1 MCEVYEKMN
10 EISILMHL
18 LSRKKN
24 LYQIGATKKEILDVL
39 NVKTKNKSI
48 YFQNLITGLSNYLE
62 PLGLQV
68 KFNSLNSHWFIN
80 YENDVIELVSTNPF
94 EGKPSLAATLLCTLT
109 CCLKNSGTSSIQEI
123 RKLRSKK
130 DIMDDIKTL
139 EKDGYLAIDKT
150 TNQVQL
156 TPLIGYKL
164 DLHKLLVKLSLKLN
178 DEERELSRKIVKTNK
193 S

>member
-24 LYQIGATKKEILDVL
+24 IYQIGATKKEILDVL
-39 NVKTKNKSI
+39 NIKNKNKSI

-80 YENDVIELVSTNPF
+80 YENYVIELVSTNPF

-109 CCLKNSGTSSIQEI
+109 CCLKNSGISSIQEI

-139 EKDGYLAIDKT
+139 EKKGYLVIDKEI
-150 TNQVQL
+150 NQVQL

-164 DLHKLLVKLSLKLN
+164 DLHKLLVKLSLKLK
-178 DEERELSRKIVKTNK
+178 E
-193 S
+193 

>member
-1 MCEVYEKMN
+1 MN

-24 LYQIGATKKEILDVL
+24 SSQIGATKKEILDVL

-48 YFQNLITGLSNYLE
+48 YFQNLITGLSDYLE

-80 YENDVIELVSTNPF
+80 YENEVIELVSNNPF
-94 EGKPSLAATLLCTLT
+94 EGQPSIAATLLCVLT
-109 CCLKNSGTSSIQEI
+109 SCLKNSGTSSIQEI

-130 DIMDDIKTL
+130 DITDDIKTL
-139 EKDGYLAIDKT
+139 EKEGYLVIDKT

-164 DLHKLLVKLSLKLN
+164 DLHKLLVKLSLKLK
-178 DEERELSRKIVKTNK
+178 E
-193 S
+193 

>member
-1 MCEVYEKMN
+1 MCEVFEKMN

-18 LSRKKN
+18 LSRRKN
-24 LYQIGATKKEILDVL
+24 SYQIGATKKEILDVL
-39 NVKTKNKSI
+39 NVKNKNKSF

-80 YENDVIELVSTNPF
+80 YENEVIELVSTNPF

-109 CCLKNSGTSSIQEI
+109 CCLKNSGVSSIQEI

-130 DIMDDIKTL
+130 DITDDIKTL
-139 EKDGYLAIDKT
+139 EKEGYLVIDKT
-150 TNQVQL
+150 TNQIRL

-164 DLHKLLVKLSLKLN
+164 DLHKLLVKLSLKLK
-178 DEERELSRKIVKTNK
+178 E
-193 S
+193 

>member
-1 MCEVYEKMN
+1 MN

-24 LYQIGATKKEILDVL
+24 SSQIGATKKEILDVL

-48 YFQNLITGLSNYLE
+48 YFQNLITGLSDYLE

-68 KFNSLNSHWFIN
+68 KFNALNTHWFIN
-80 YENDVIELVSTNPF
+80 YENEVIELVSNNPF
-94 EGKPSLAATLLCTLT
+94 EGKPSLAATLLCVLT
-109 CCLKNSGTSSIQEI
+109 SCLKNSGTSSIQEI

-130 DIMDDIKTL
+130 DITDDIKTL
-139 EKDGYLAIDKT
+139 EKEGYLVIDKT

-164 DLHKLLVKLSLKLN
+164 DLHKLLVKLSLKLK
-178 DEERELSRKIVKTNK
+178 E
-193 S
+193 

>member
-39 NVKTKNKSI
+39 NVKNKNKSI

-68 KFNSLNSHWFIN
+68 KFNSLNAHWFIN

>member
-1 MCEVYEKMN
+1 MN

-24 LYQIGATKKEILDVL
+24 SYQIGATKKEILDIL
-39 NVKTKNKSI
+39 NVKTKNKSF

-80 YENDVIELVSTNPF
+80 YENKVIELVSNNPF
-94 EGKPSLAATLLCTLT
+94 EGKPSIAATLLCVLT
-109 CCLKNSGTSSIQEI
+109 SCLKNSGTSSIQEI

-130 DIMDDIKTL
+130 DITDDIKTL
-139 EKDGYLAIDKT
+139 EKEGYLVIDKT

-164 DLHKLLVKLSLKLN
+164 DLHKLLVKLSLKLK
-178 DEERELSRKIVKTNK
+178 E
-193 S
+193 